1 MNLLVTNTQSAQAYS
16 IMRALHPYTTRI
28 VATMEGKHRWAARTA
43 HAANSRFVD
52 RRYYVPRADFD
63 WKAGIIGKEN
73 TEREEAY
80 VQRILEICRLEQ
92 IDTIFPSYDPLVY
105 VFAKNRDRFK
115 DIVIPVPSFET
126 LLTPLDK
133 FRTIEA
139 ARRAGFPCP
148 RTYVPESEADV
159 VRITREVDPPWVLKR
174 RFTAGGEGMAFFTD
188 VAPLREAIGKVRD
201 PHSMPM
207 IQEYVPGRERQHFY
221 VVADRDSEIKA
232 LLCPRVVRYGNRL
245 YSDTSAAVESA
256 VDHPLLPVVRKLVRD
271 MEWRGALTLQAK
283 VDIRDGEPKLLEMNP
298 RLGLRLWFRT
308 ELGCNEPLMCLSI
321 ARGEEVP
328 EHHYPVGTLLLAPL
342 EDSFRVGLD
351 ILDALIYRVRT
362 RVLGMR
368 PLDPNNP
375 PRALR
380 DLARAYARDYFGS
393 QTKVFSP
400 YSKYLL
406 DDPLPCLLW
415 WYALAGLSLRSLRT
429 LGQ

>member
-1 MNLLVTNTQSAQAYS
+1 MQLLVTNSQSAQAYS
-16 IMRALHPYTTRI
+16 IIRALRPYASRI

-63 WKAGIIGKEN
+63 WGAGIIQKEN

-115 DIVIPVPSFET
+115 DVLIPVPPFET

-133 FRTIEA
+133 YRTIQA
-139 ARRAGFPCP
+139 AQQAGFPYP
-148 RTYVPESEADV
+148 KTYVPERAADV
-159 VRITREVDPPWVLKR
+159 DAITRDLAPPWVLKR
-174 RFTAGGEGMAFFTD
+174 RFTVGGEGMAFFTD
-188 VAPLREAIGKVRD
+188 AAALREAIGKIRD

-232 LLCPRVVRYGNRL
+232 LLCPRIVRYGGRL
-245 YSDTSAAVESA
+245 YADTTGAVESA
-256 VDHPLLPVVRKLVRD
+256 VAHPFVPVVKKLVRD
-271 MEWRGALTLQAK
+271 MGWQGGLTLQTK
-283 VDIRDGEPKLLEMNP
+283 VDIRDGLPKLLEMNP

-308 ELGCNEPLMCLSI
+308 ELGCNEPLMCLRI
-321 ARGEEVP
+321 ARGQEVA
-328 EHHYPVGTLLLAPL
+328 EHQYPVGRLLLAPF
-342 EDSFRVGLD
+342 EDTLRLGLD
-351 ILDALIYRVRT
+351 VLDALIYAVRI
-362 RVLGMR
+362 RVLGKR
-368 PLDPNNP
+368 PIDPNNP
-375 PRALR
+375 PRALS
-380 DLARAYARDYFGS
+380 DLARGYARDYFGS

-400 YSKYLL
+400 YWKYLL

-415 WYALAGLSLRSLRT
+415 WYAYAGYSVRSLRT